1 MLKRLLLVCTLL
13 LAVLATTFG
22 GITAAWAKPATTTR
36 TMTMRQ
42 HSTTTRTTH
51 RTRKHR
57 RHRHHRHHP
66 RPGTVTRP
74 APRHR

>member
-1 MLKRLLLVCTLL
+1 
-13 LAVLATTFG
+13 
-22 GITAAWAKPATTTR
+22 
-36 TMTMRQ
+36 MTMRQ